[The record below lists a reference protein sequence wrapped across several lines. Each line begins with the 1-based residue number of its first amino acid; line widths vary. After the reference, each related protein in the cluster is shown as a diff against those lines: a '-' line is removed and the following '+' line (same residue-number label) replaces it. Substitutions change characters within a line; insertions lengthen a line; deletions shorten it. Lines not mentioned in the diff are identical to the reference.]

1 MGLKR
6 KGIFLRRDGARC
18 PDLGKGTGPM
28 NEGGQSPD
36 REKAGR
42 ASVSSNYWSSTT
54 NANNS
59 NNAWTLCCGG
69 AKRRLLRESEL
80 GIPTAPSNDL
90 LRSCSEG
97 YSSCGTYSG

>member
-1 MGLKR
+1 MITRSLSHRRHWHLPLAGECGSPVVGLKR

-36 REKAGR
+36 REKVER
-42 ASVSSNYWSSTT
+42 ASQASTYWSSTT

-59 NNAWTLCCGG
+59 NNA
-69 AKRRLLRESEL
+69 
-80 GIPTAPSNDL
+80 
-90 LRSCSEG
+90 
-97 YSSCGTYSG
+97 